1 MKHHICPWY
10 MGYILASPLRRLYQ
24 NPETI
29 VFPYCKPGM
38 RVLEIGP
45 GMGFF
50 SLPMAEKIGSSGK
63 IFCVD
68 VQEKMLRTLR
78 RKVLQRKLDH
88 RVELRLCSEAS
99 LEVHDLNGTIDFAL
113 AFAVVHEVPDP
124 DFLLDEIA
132 ASLRPGGI
140 LLIAEPRGHVDGTA
154 FAELIHRAETHGFR
168 ITASPNI
175 RGSHAALLKH

>member
-1 MKHHICPWY
+1 

-38 RVLEIGP
+38 RVSGNRSRHGIFQSADG
-45 GMGFF
+45 GKKSAAAG
-50 SLPMAEKIGSSGK
+50 KSSVSMCRK
-63 IFCVD
+63 KCW
-68 VQEKMLRTLR
+68 RTLR

-88 RVELRLCSEAS
+88 RVELRRCSEAS
-99 LEVHDLNGTIDFAL
+99 LEVQDLNGTIDFAL

>member
-1 MKHHICPWY
+1 

-63 IFCVD
+63 IYCVD
-68 VQEKMLRTLR
+68 VQEN
-78 RKVLQRKLDH
+78 VLQRKLDH
-88 RVELRLCSEAS
+88 RVELRRCSEAS

-132 ASLRPGGI
+132 VSLRPGGI
-140 LLIAEPRGHVDGTA
+140 LLIAEPRGHVDETG
-154 FAELIHRAETHGFR
+154 FAELIRRAETHGFR
-168 ITASPNI
+168 NTASPDI